1 MNILLS
7 NEALQA
13 SINSKGAELQS
24 LKSNGREYIWDG
36 NPEFWGK
43 HSPILFPIVG
53 TLKDNSFSYEDKKF
67 ELSRHGFA
75 RDREFEVL
83 TSSNTTAVFSLTSS
97 KETFQ
102 NYPFEFELRVI
113 YTLDENR
120 LKITYQVKNNSHSK
134 MPFAIGGHPAFALP
148 ESFEDYALLFEKQE
162 ILKTFELQNDLVSDV
177 TRDIE
182 LQQKLLP
189 LNYSLFEKDA
199 LIFKKLESKTIE
211 ILEKQKPILKFSF
224 ADFPNFGIWTK
235 ANAPFICL
243 EPWLGYSDTND
254 ATGNLFEKEGIIVL
268 EKKQPFE
275 ASFEIEIF

>member
-13 SINSKGAELQS
+13 SINTKGAELQS
-24 LKSNGREYIWDG
+24 LKSHGREYIWDG

-83 TSSNTTAVFSLTSS
+83 TSSNTSAVFSLTSS

-102 NYPFEFELRVI
+102 NYPFDFELRVI

-177 TRDIE
+177 TQDIE
-182 LQQKLLP
+182 LQQKKLP

-199 LIFKKLESKTIE
+199 LILKNLESKTIE

-243 EPWLGYSDTND
+243 EPWIGYSDTND
-254 ATGNLFEKEGIIVL
+254 AAGNLFEKEGIIVL
-268 EKKQPFE
+268 EKKQSFE